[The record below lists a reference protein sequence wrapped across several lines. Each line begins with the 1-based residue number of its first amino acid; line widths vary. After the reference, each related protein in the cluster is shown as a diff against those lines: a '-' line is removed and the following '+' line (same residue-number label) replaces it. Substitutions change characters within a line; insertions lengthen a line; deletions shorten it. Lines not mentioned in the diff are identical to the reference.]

1 MDRESNFRRVLVH
14 NAHSHVRACTHTQ
27 AYGVVLLRQT
37 LRPFL
42 LLIWWLSEAMKG
54 GNESR
59 LVLATAGWLIDYPSP
74 PINTFPPRDTIIR
87 VELVFRGGS
96 CFVPFCASACVC
108 VCACARILCVAATT
122 FLFCLVRQSQER
134 NGYALLLPPFFSA
147 WYGSHRKET
156 EYARRIDKNVPP

>member
-1 MDRESNFRRVLVH
+1 MHIRTCVH
-14 NAHSHVRACTHTQ
+14 AHTQ

-74 PINTFPPRDTIIR
+74 PINTFPPRDTTIR
-87 VELVFRGGS
+87 AELVFRGES
-96 CFVPFCASACVC
+96 CFAPFCACACMC
-108 VCACARILCVAATT
+108 VCARTHA
-122 FLFCLVRQSQER
+122 F
-134 NGYALLLPPFFSA
+134 YALLRPPFFSA

-156 EYARRIDKNVPP
+156 EYARRIDKDVPP